1 MVSIRKHGGYS
12 EKSLSPGIQVASS
25 ALAVRLWPR
34 LSNFPRLW
42 FLIYNIRVLGCSLSN
57 PYGPS
62 KLAVVVL

>member
-12 EKSLSPGIQVASS
+12 EKSPSPGIQVASS
-25 ALAVRLWPR
+25 TLAVRLWPR

-42 FLIYNIRVLGCSLSN
+42 FLIYIRILGCSLGN

-62 KLAVVVL
+62 KLAVIVL